1 MNETAHELL
10 SSTTER
16 IIRCAMH
23 VHSALRPGL
32 LESAY
37 EVCLAHELERDG
49 LRVARQV
56 ALPITYRDVRLE
68 AGYRLDLLVEGSL
81 VVEVKA
87 IDKLVALHL
96 AQLLSYLKLGD
107 YRLGLLI
114 NFNVLH
120 LRASCIFETVSSG
133 WPTASHVFL
142 CVLRG

>member
-1 MNETAHELL
+1 MNQAIPGQL

-23 VHSALRPGL
+23 VHSALGPGL

-37 EVCLAHELERDG
+37 EVCLEHELEREG

-56 ALPITYRDVRLE
+56 ALSITYRDVRLE

-87 IDKLVALHL
+87 VDKLTALHL
-96 AQLLSYLKLGD
+96 AQVLSYLKLGD

-120 LRASCIFETVSSG
+120 LRNGIKRVANR
-133 WPTASHVFL
+133 L
-142 CVLRG
+142 